1 VPALDGL
8 YVFADYCSGRLRAI
22 PTDEDEPEPELILD
36 TEVRPGS
43 FGIDADGE
51 LYLADV
57 DNGTI
62 FRILGE

>member
-8 YVFADYCSGRLRAI
+8 YFFADYCSGRLRAI
-22 PTDEDEPEPELILD
+22 PTDEEEPEPEIILD
-36 TEVRPGS
+36 TDVRPGS
-43 FGIDADGE
+43 FGIDAGGE

-62 FRILGE
+62 FRIVGE